1 MIAPATCGTEMSRMS
16 CAESGSSE
24 DDEGQAPL
32 TGATDGSKLRSCA
45 GCYCACYERMVAVL
59 LPVCALINLCF
70 GVAIDWAWGIFLGIS
85 GLFLGALVAHHVSTQ
100 FIRKADVRARE
111 QASTRAAVLML
122 FIALADFVFPYIL
135 LTAVVQVR
143 AMLAYVQL

>member
-1 MIAPATCGTEMSRMS
+1 MIAPATRGTEMSRMS

-24 DDEGQAPL
+24 DDEGKAPL
-32 TGATDGSKLRSCA
+32 TGASDGSKLRSCA
-45 GCYCACYERMVAVL
+45 GRYCSCYEHMVAVL

-100 FIRKADVRARE
+100 FVRKAAVGTRE
-111 QASTRAAVLML
+111 RSTRAAVLML
-122 FIALADFVFPYIL
+122 FIALADFIFPYIL

-143 AMLAYVQL
+143 AMLAYVPL